1 MAELKINL
9 DYQVKKQAEIVCD
22 EMGISLSTA
31 INIYLKKIAR
41 EYRIPTEISIDRFYS
56 RKNIEYLEDK
66 FDNYKKGNEKI
77 IEKELIEE

>member
-1 MAELKINL
+1 MAELKINV
-9 DYQVKKQAEIVCD
+9 DDQVKKQAEMVCD

-41 EYRIPTEISIDRFYS
+41 EYRIPIEISIDRFYS

-66 FDNYKKGNEKI
+66 LDNYKKGNEKI
-77 IEKELIEE
+77 IEKDLIEE